1 MTYCVQRVSVL
12 VLVGSGIEPWSSGES
27 ADLQTPPP
35 AAHIAHTRG
44 RANTATHFYV
54 NLQPNLQTPPI
65 NAHTRMTYHT

>member
-1 MTYCVQRVSVL
+1 MAYCVQRVSM
-12 VLVGSGIEPWSSGES
+12 LVGSAIEPWSSSGES